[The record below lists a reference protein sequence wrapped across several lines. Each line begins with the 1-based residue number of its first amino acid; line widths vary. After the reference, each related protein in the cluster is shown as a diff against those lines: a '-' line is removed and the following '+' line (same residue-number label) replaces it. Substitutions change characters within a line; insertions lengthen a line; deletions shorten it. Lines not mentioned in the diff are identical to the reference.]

1 MKKTISLILALALL
15 FCLSAC
21 GKNSSD
27 VSSNETS
34 LTESTTS
41 FTSSSN
47 SENSSSETSSSETSS
62 KANSSKT
69 SSVASA
75 TSSATSSTV
84 SKSDYSNSTETINI
98 LRQDNAVDYKGKIIT
113 PSAILNSDYSVYKY
127 NENTWEC
134 RRNISVYD
142 GKLFYSA
149 IVPDKYQTQTGIF
162 TCDENGKNVKKLVA
176 NAASGNYTIYQGR
189 IYYID
194 SRYYVDYEW
203 QIYLCS
209 SNIDGTDEKE
219 EIYLENFG
227 GVYSA
232 VVKDSVLYCWIYEG
246 ETLCI
251 AKFDPKSKKF
261 EIAKRYSEP
270 STRHRSELHL
280 VGNDIYYHFGEHIYK
295 VNFKGE
301 DTALPIATNESET
314 YLLNENVIFC
324 EQGIMVIDF
333 GNQTAYDPVDF
344 FTFDDLSTKKV
355 APKSIYTVVKRN
367 TGNLS
372 KSFST
377 CQKKDK
383 IIFFE

>member
-1 MKKTISLILALALL
+1 MVLIFSLCA
-15 FCLSAC
+15 
-21 GKNSSD
+21 GEKNSAGE
-27 VSSNETS
+27 SSNETS
-34 LTESTTS
+34 TVNSTAS
-41 FTSSSN
+41 VVSNVSSQ
-47 SENSSSETSSSETSS
+47 SEASSAASSETD
-62 KANSSKT
+62 SSKT
-69 SSVASA
+69 SRVASA
-75 TSSATSSTV
+75 TSSATSSTA
-84 SKSDYSNSTETINI
+84 SKKDYSNSTETINI
-98 LRQDNAVDYKGKIIT
+98 LRQDNAADYKGKIIT
-113 PSAILNSDYSVYKY
+113 PSAILNSDYSIYKY
-127 NENTWEC
+127 NENTWEI
-134 RRNISVYD
+134 RQNISVYD
-142 GKLFYSA
+142 GKLFYYDTVA
-149 IVPDKYQTQTGIF
+149 EKYQNRNVIF
-162 TCDENGKNVKKLVA
+162 TCDENGKNVKEIVK
-176 NAASGNYTIYQGR
+176 NASFGIYTIYQGR

-203 QIYLCS
+203 QSYLCS

-219 EIYLENFG
+219 EIYLENFDD
-227 GVYSA
+227 VYFA

-280 VGNDIYYHFGEHIYK
+280 VGNDIYYHFGAHIYK

-301 DTALPIATNESET
+301 DTALPIAKNESEN
-314 YLLNENVIFC
+314 YLLNEQVIFC

-333 GNQTAYDPVDF
+333 GNQTAYAPFDF
-344 FTFDDLSTKKV
+344 FTFYDLSTKKV